1 MANRYFA
8 VVKKDDYETTASTGG
23 IVVSIKNWPENAS
36 DRTAKPYDLELSFG
50 AGHELVPCDEN
61 VQIGWIYT
69 DKTHQFVDSN
79 ISSN

>member
-8 VVKKDDYETTASTGG
+8 VVKKDDYATTASTGG

-36 DRTAKPYDLELSFG
+36 DRTTKPYDLESSFG

-61 VQIGWIYT
+61 VQVGWIYT
-69 DKTHQFVDSN
+69 DKTHQFIDSN